1 MYDASGGWPAALP
14 WAIAQA
20 AGDSEASKERIA
32 LCRFLD
38 EEVWRALDQP
48 FIDHLADAAL
58 LAPVTF
64 ETLDSARQASDS
76 ALLAARLADT
86 PVPLV
91 TVSEGNLITVHPLIR
106 ACLQAH
112 RSHVDRAAQ
121 RELLRLAA
129 GHLSRSDRDDEAFRM
144 WLATRDRSAL
154 IDFVSAAGRRAALQ
168 GRVQTARRWLAEFSP
183 EELVREVRLQAV
195 AMGIDAAEGNLAAA
209 ADWVR
214 RMRSLDLPGDGHA
227 AELNGILSAMMAL
240 EEAPATDVEAKGFWG
255 VISRLMDGGWRAR
268 RRRGRVGR

>member
-20 AGDSEASKERIA
+20 AGDAEASKERIA

-121 RELLRLAA
+121 KELLRLAA

-214 RMRSLDLPGDGHA
+214 RMRSLDLP
-227 AELNGILSAMMAL
+227 
-240 EEAPATDVEAKGFWG
+240 
-255 VISRLMDGGWRAR
+255 
-268 RRRGRVGR
+268 